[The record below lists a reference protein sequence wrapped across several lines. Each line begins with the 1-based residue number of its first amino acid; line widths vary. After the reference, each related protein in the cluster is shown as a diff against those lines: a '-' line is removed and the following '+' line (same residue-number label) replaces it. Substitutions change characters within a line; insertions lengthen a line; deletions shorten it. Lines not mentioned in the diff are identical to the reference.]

1 MHRCAWA
8 ARPAGLLPLILHS
21 PACLHVWLQADGAG
35 VEPARLSP
43 TSLPTRPFTVRAAIH
58 RSRLPA
64 RLMLAD
70 AIVLPTGL
78 EPALNR
84 SLVYRLYQLGY
95 KSIGH
100 AAISQQTESTL
111 IVEPPRLGLGS
122 PSCWEGILIPY

>member
-1 MHRCAWA
+1 
-8 ARPAGLLPLILHS
+8 
-21 PACLHVWLQADGAG
+21 
-35 VEPARLSP
+35 
-43 TSLPTRPFTVRAAIH
+43 
-58 RSRLPA
+58 
-64 RLMLAD
+64 MLAD
-70 AIVLPTGL
+70 AIVLPAGL

-111 IVEPPRLGLGS
+111 IVEPPRLGLGL